1 MLRVGTGQ
9 DIHGLSPDGQLVLAG
24 VSLAGP
30 GFNTHSDGDVVA
42 HAIVDS
48 LAGALA
54 AGTLGDF
61 FPEND
66 PSDQDAASIDFLRRF
81 LPVLERRGA
90 RVVNIDVTVEIR
102 SPILTPYLAEMRQ
115 NVASRLGIEV
125 GQVSIKPKSNDGF
138 GDTGTG
144 RAARAIVVCLVDV
157 GEIDSTTPS

>member
-102 SPILTPYLAEMRQ
+102 SPSLRRTLPRC
-115 NVASRLGIEV
+115 VRTSPRGSVSRWVRSDQAQIERWLRRHWDW
-125 GQVSIKPKSNDGF
+125 K
-138 GDTGTG
+138 G
-144 RAARAIVVCLVDV
+144 RASHRGLPC
-157 GEIDSTTPS
+157 